1 MFEKILAN
9 LPYNPALIK
18 DLGFYA
24 RRIRHEE
31 SLRRLGL
38 LFIVLA
44 FFVQFF
50 AVISPPQ
57 PTLAASTN
65 DMINGGFSSISELV
79 ADCNSNIKDYATIL
93 KYYGISCG
101 NLAYG
106 KTVSLIS
113 TSYNKRLFS
122 MGWNPQGSINVVTKK
137 PTDEQ
142 PVNIPTISS
151 PLYWRYL
158 WSWDT
163 YKYSTYQAVKIQSS
177 ITGRFYYILYTCG
190 NLVSVGIPSP
200 YIPPKPIMT
209 KKPTVPVSKP
219 PIKKTTIKPT
229 VVTKTTT
236 PIISVFRSTPCIYN
250 SDISANSPYCK
261 PCEQSLNS
269 TDTIACIK
277 YSKTASDITQG
288 YTNANNKT
296 ALAGDKI
303 VYTLSAYNSGKA
315 TVAKFIMQD
324 DLSYVL
330 DYANIISTNNGTINS
345 NNIISWPATNIAPG
359 DTLKHTIVVEVKNP
373 IPQTPASSSDPEYF
387 DHIMTN
393 VYGNTINIYLPKG
406 PVATLASSTTSLPNT
421 GPGNSL
427 IIAGVITLIA
437 GYFFA
442 RSRLLSKETSIVI
455 QDNNGGVI

>member
-236 PIISVFRSTPCIYN
+236 PIISDRLKSF
-250 SDISANSPYCK
+250 
-261 PCEQSLNS
+261 
-269 TDTIACIK
+269 K
-277 YSKTASDITQG
+277 YG
-288 YTNANNKT
+288 Y
-296 ALAGDKI
+296 LFG
-303 VYTLSAYNSGKA
+303 
-315 TVAKFIMQD
+315 
-324 DLSYVL
+324 
-330 DYANIISTNNGTINS
+330 
-345 NNIISWPATNIAPG
+345 
-359 DTLKHTIVVEVKNP
+359 
-373 IPQTPASSSDPEYF
+373 
-387 DHIMTN
+387 
-393 VYGNTINIYLPKG
+393 
-406 PVATLASSTTSLPNT
+406 
-421 GPGNSL
+421 
-427 IIAGVITLIA
+427 
-437 GYFFA
+437 
-442 RSRLLSKETSIVI
+442 
-455 QDNNGGVI
+455 